1 MFFTTSHV
9 CFPARRENT
18 IFNRILLNKTIRDS
32 RQSAHRQK
40 VRRHIAPPNRN
51 THDFVS
57 FTAVKVQEIF
67 QQEKK
72 NIKIPT
78 YFLRLSNKRVI
89 LFVH

>member
-40 VRRHIAPPNRN
+40 AKRHIAPPNRN

-72 NIKIPT
+72 TSKFLLIFCGYRIKE
-78 YFLRLSNKRVI
+78 
-89 LFVH
+89 